1 MKQKMQT
8 PFTIGYPESK
18 WLEILLIKKTWEKI
32 AGIYLQML
40 KITRQKRNRKTHVL
54 NKYFH

>member
-1 MKQKMQT
+1 MQT